1 MNKQYKSLNIEE
13 FQNFTAINIEE
24 NINELPLNNISVK
37 KLVYYVYIY
46 YILL

>member
-37 KLVYYVYIY
+37 NLYITI
-46 YILL
+46 YIII

>member
-1 MNKQYKSLNIEE
+1 MNKQFKSLNIEE

-37 KLVYYVYIY
+37 NLYITI
-46 YILL
+46 YIII